1 MAITRSALTESDIR
15 TLVRGQTED
24 ERAAAAHKLCRHI
37 DAGILDEERDA
48 AYEVLRMMAADTA
61 ELVRRALAVTLKA
74 SPVLP
79 RDVAMKLAKDVE
91 TVSLPILHYSPVFTD
106 EDLAEIVRA
115 SPAVKQL
122 AVARRA
128 NLGEAATAAL
138 VEHGAEEA
146 VKTACANDNAV
157 FSEAALRRACDRFSE
172 AEGVTAAIAFR
183 KVLPLSICEKLV
195 HLVSDHVRQHLVDHH
210 ALSSETALQIAM
222 SVHERATVDLV
233 DQAGRATDMRAFVAH
248 LNKQERLTASLLLRA
263 AAHGHM
269 AFFEWSL
276 AELGR
281 VPHHRTWLMV
291 HDAGSLGLKA
301 IYERA
306 NLPPRLYPAFRA
318 AVDTYHV
325 LQLEGDMRDTAHFQ
339 ERMLQRFL
347 TQPTAAAREDVDY
360 LIERMDQIGRK
371 ARLAAQRPEPVRGA
385 A

>member
-1 MAITRSALTESDIR
+1 
-15 TLVRGQTED
+15 
-24 ERAAAAHKLCRHI
+24 
-37 DAGILDEERDA
+37 
-48 AYEVLRMMAADTA
+48 
-61 ELVRRALAVTLKA
+61 
-74 SPVLP
+74 
-79 RDVAMKLAKDVE
+79 
-91 TVSLPILHYSPVFTD
+91 
-106 EDLAEIVRA
+106 
-115 SPAVKQL
+115 
-122 AVARRA
+122 
-128 NLGEAATAAL
+128 
-138 VEHGAEEA
+138 
-146 VKTACANDNAV
+146 
-157 FSEAALRRACDRFSE
+157 
-172 AEGVTAAIAFR
+172 
-183 KVLPLSICEKLV
+183 
-195 HLVSDHVRQHLVDHH
+195 
-210 ALSSETALQIAM
+210 
-222 SVHERATVDLV
+222 
-233 DQAGRATDMRAFVAH
+233 
-248 LNKQERLTASLLLRA
+248 
-263 AAHGHM
+263 M